1 MFEFESESNQTAP
14 PRTVPHGPTGQQLPA
29 NLFRLA
35 AHTQPMPPTPSALG
49 LLATA
54 YRCGDRPSPSLVP
67 PHGAP
72 HHWNPSGFSL
82 TSPALKG
89 HHAPLLQVSHPAPP
103 FSAQEARA
111 TLPLTAL
118 PPVHPARCCRSTG
131 KKSKPLLPLQP
142 PHGEIK
148 PSSIV
153 VLRYRPL
160 LTPRPTPPPS
170 CCWTHRSSLPTTGAR
185 LLPSTA
191 AASTGLRPRCR
202 PTSTMSFRLPL
213 LARCHPTT
221 RSSFRGKPCRWS
233 TTATPSASAPPRHH
247 ARKSDMVI
255 ALYVRASAGTWATST
270 AGLGQ

>member
-148 PSSIV
+148 PSAIV

-160 LTPRPTPPPS
+160 LTPRPTPPPLVLLDPPKLIAD
-170 CCWTHRSSLPTTGAR
+170 HRSPPAAVNCRCIDRTPPSL
-185 LLPSTA
+185 STHQYDE
-191 AASTGLRPRCR
+191 L
-202 PTSTMSFRLPL
+202 
-213 LARCHPTT
+213 
-221 RSSFRGKPCRWS
+221 
-233 TTATPSASAPPRHH
+233 SASSPCPVPPHYTL
-247 ARKSDMVI
+247 K
-255 ALYVRASAGTWATST
+255 L
-270 AGLGQ
+270 